1 MRNQPTIVLYGRKRF
16 TRKELFAEKADFHR
30 KQAKLPFEEKIKI
43 LVKLQKIAK
52 NIKNKKDIFVW
63 QI

>member
-1 MRNQPTIVLYGRKRF
+1 MRNQPT
-16 TRKELFAEKADFHR
+16 T
-30 KQAKLPFEEKIKI
+30 KLPFEEKIKI